1 VVPGS
6 DRRQPET
13 GELENKPCKER
24 SMMQIELVP
33 QLTRAKITEINDT
46 AVKVSIQGRL
56 GVITVP
62 LRWILTDKALEAGQ
76 EVEFYF
82 SYMNVR

>member
-1 VVPGS
+1 MEV
-6 DRRQPET
+6 
-13 GELENKPCKER
+13 ELN
-24 SMMQIELVP
+24 P
-33 QLTRAKITEINDT
+33 QLTRAKVIDINDT

-62 LRWILTDKALEAGQ
+62 LRWIISDKALEVGQ

-82 SYMNVR
+82 SYMQVRQQN

>member
-1 VVPGS
+1 
-6 DRRQPET
+6 
-13 GELENKPCKER
+13 
-24 SMMQIELVP
+24 MMQMELIP
-33 QLTRAKITEINDT
+33 GLTRAKIIEINDT

-62 LRWILTDKALEAGQ
+62 LRWVISDKKLDVGQ

>member
-1 VVPGS
+1 MQV
-6 DRRQPET
+6 
-13 GELENKPCKER
+13 EL
-24 SMMQIELVP
+24 IP
-33 QLTRAKITEINDT
+33 QLTKAKIVEINDT
-46 AVKVSIQGRL
+46 AVRVSIQGRL

-62 LRWILTDKALEAGQ
+62 LRWVITEKELQPGQ

>member
-1 VVPGS
+1 
-6 DRRQPET
+6 
-13 GELENKPCKER
+13 
-24 SMMQIELVP
+24 MMQMELIP
-33 QLTRAKITEINDT
+33 QLTRAKIVEINDT

-62 LRWILTDKALEAGQ
+62 LRWVITDKTLEAGQ

-82 SYMNVR
+82 SYMNVK

>member
-1 VVPGS
+1 
-6 DRRQPET
+6 
-13 GELENKPCKER
+13 
-24 SMMQIELVP
+24 MMQVELVP
-33 QLTRAKITEINDT
+33 QLTRAKIVEINDT

-62 LRWILTDKALEAGQ
+62 LRWVITDKALETGQ

-82 SYMNVR
+82 SYMNVK

>member
-1 VVPGS
+1 
-6 DRRQPET
+6 
-13 GELENKPCKER
+13 
-24 SMMQIELVP
+24 MMQVELIP
-33 QLTRAKITEINDT
+33 QLTKAKIVEINDT
-46 AVKVSIQGRL
+46 AVMVSIQGRL

-62 LRWILTDKALEAGQ
+62 LRWVITDKELQQGQ

>member
-1 VVPGS
+1 
-6 DRRQPET
+6 
-13 GELENKPCKER
+13 
-24 SMMQIELVP
+24 MMQVELAP

-56 GVITVP
+56 GIITVP
-62 LRWILTDKALEAGQ
+62 LRWVFTDKVLEAGQ

-82 SYMNVR
+82 SYMIVR

>member
-1 VVPGS
+1 
-6 DRRQPET
+6 
-13 GELENKPCKER
+13 
-24 SMMQIELVP
+24 MMQAKLVP

-46 AVKVSIQGRL
+46 AVKVSIRGRL

-62 LRWILTDKALEAGQ
+62 LRWILTDKTLEAGQ

>member
-1 VVPGS
+1 MNVS
-6 DRRQPET
+6 
-13 GELENKPCKER
+13 LK
-24 SMMQIELVP
+24 P
-33 QLTRAKITEINDT
+33 QLTHAKIIEINDT

-62 LRWILTDKALEAGQ
+62 LRWIFTDKKLEPDQ

-82 SYMNVR
+82 SYMNVL